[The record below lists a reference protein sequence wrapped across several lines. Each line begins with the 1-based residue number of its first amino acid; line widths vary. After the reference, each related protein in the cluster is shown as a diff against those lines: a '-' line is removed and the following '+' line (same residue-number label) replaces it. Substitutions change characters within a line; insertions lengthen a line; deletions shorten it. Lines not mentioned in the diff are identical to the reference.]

1 MIVEHK
7 KGFIKGA
14 LTGALLTLLVVSLAA
29 CGLQHINEGI
39 ISSDTETKLSYLKKL
54 IDETYLHDVKEKDL
68 NEGIYKGYVEGLG
81 DQYSAYYDKK
91 ETKELTE
98 SLDGSFSGIG
108 AVMTQ
113 DASSGVITIT
123 RVYDDSPAKKAGIKT
138 GDILYRVEEKTVT
151 GKDLD
156 KVVSWIKG
164 KKGTKVNLTLLR
176 GTNSDKIKVTATRDV
191 INVETVKY
199 KVLENQIG
207 YISISEFDSVT
218 GAQFAK
224 ALKQLQKKNIE
235 GLVVDLRNNPGG
247 SLSTVCDI
255 LDSILPKG
263 LIVYTKD
270 KNGKKE
276 EYTSDEKHRLN
287 LPMSVL
293 VNGQSASASEIF
305 AGAVQDY
312 GKAEI
317 IGTQTYGKG
326 VVQNLFDLKDG
337 TCVKLTTSEYFTPK
351 GRNIDGKGITPD
363 VKIEYKYNAKDP
375 KADNQLDKAVFVVKD
390 KIK

>member
-1 MIVEHK
+1 MEHK

-14 LTGALLTLLVVSLAA
+14 LAGALLTLLVVSLAA
-29 CGLQHINEGI
+29 CGLQHIDEGI

-68 NEGIYKGYVEGLG
+68 NEGIYKGYIEGLG
-81 DQYSAYYDKK
+81 DQYSSYYDKK

-123 RVYDDSPAKKAGIKT
+123 RVYDDSPAKKAGIKA
-138 GDILYRVEEKTVT
+138 GDVLYRVEEKTVT

-218 GAQFAK
+218 GDQFAK
-224 ALKQLQKKNIE
+224 ALKQLQKKNIK

-247 SLSTVCDI
+247 SLTTVCDI

-276 EYTSDEKHRLN
+276 EYTSDEKHQLN
-287 LPMSVL
+287 LPMSVM

-317 IGTQTYGKG
+317 VGTQTYGKG

-337 TCVKLTTSEYFTPK
+337 TCVKITTSEYFTPK

-375 KADNQLDKAVFVVKD
+375 KADNQLDKAVSVVKD

>member
-1 MIVEHK
+1 MEHK
-7 KGFIKGA
+7 KGFLKGA
-14 LTGALLTLLVVSLAA
+14 LAGALLTLLVVSLAA
-29 CGLQHINEGI
+29 CGLQHIDEGI
-39 ISSDTETKLSYLKKL
+39 VSSDTETKLSHLKKL

-113 DASSGVITIT
+113 DASSGVVTIT
-123 RVYDDSPAKKAGIKT
+123 QVYDDSPAKKAGIKA
-138 GDILYRVEEKTVT
+138 GDVLYRVEKKTVT

-176 GTNSDKIKVTATRDV
+176 GTNSDKITVTATRDV
-191 INVETVKY
+191 IKVETVKY
-199 KVLENQIG
+199 KVLEDEIG

-218 GAQFAK
+218 GDQFAK
-224 ALKQLQKKNIE
+224 ALKKLQKKNIK

-276 EYTSDEKHRLN
+276 EYTSDEEHQLK

-317 IGTQTYGKG
+317 VGTQTYGKG

-375 KADNQLDKAVFVVKD
+375 KADNQLDKAVSVVKK

>member
-1 MIVEHK
+1 MEHK

-68 NEGIYKGYVEGLG
+68 NESIYKGYVEGLG

-375 KADNQLDKAVFVVKD
+375 KADNQLDKAVSVVKD

>member
-1 MIVEHK
+1 MEHK

-54 IDETYLHDVKEKDL
+54 IDETYLHDIKEKDL

-91 ETKELTE
+91 ETKELSE

-123 RVYDDSPAKKAGIKT
+123 QVYDDSPAKKAGIKA

-218 GAQFAK
+218 GAQCAK

-375 KADNQLDKAVFVVKD
+375 KADNQLDKAVSVVKD

>member
-1 MIVEHK
+1 MENK

-98 SLDGSFSGIG
+98 SLDGSFGGIG

-287 LPMSVL
+287 LPISVL

-351 GRNIDGKGITPD
+351 GRSIDGKGITPD

-375 KADNQLDKAVFVVKD
+375 KADNQLDKAVSVVKD

>member
-1 MIVEHK
+1 MEHK

-14 LTGALLTLLVVSLAA
+14 LAGALLTLLVVSLAA
-29 CGLQHINEGI
+29 CGLQHIDEGI
-39 ISSDTETKLSYLKKL
+39 ISSDAETKLSYLKKL

-68 NEGIYKGYVEGLG
+68 NEGICKGYIEGLG

-123 RVYDDSPAKKAGIKT
+123 RVYDDSPAKKAGIKA
-138 GDILYRVEEKTVT
+138 GDVLYRVEEKTVT

-218 GAQFAK
+218 GDQFAK
-224 ALKQLQKKNIE
+224 ALKQLQKKNIK

-247 SLSTVCDI
+247 SLTTVCDI

-276 EYTSDEKHRLN
+276 EYTSDEKHQLN

-317 IGTQTYGKG
+317 VGTQTYGKG

-375 KADNQLDKAVFVVKD
+375 KADNQLDKAVSVVKD

>member
-1 MIVEHK
+1 MEHK

-54 IDETYLHDVKEKDL
+54 IDETYLHDIKEKDL

-91 ETKELTE
+91 ETKELSE

-123 RVYDDSPAKKAGIKT
+123 QVYDDSPAKKAGIKA

>member
-1 MIVEHK
+1 MEHK

-14 LTGALLTLLVVSLAA
+14 LAGALLTLLVVSLAA

-54 IDETYLHDVKEKDL
+54 IDETYLHDIKEKDL

-91 ETKELTE
+91 ETKELSE

-123 RVYDDSPAKKAGIKT
+123 QVYDDSPAKKAGIKA

-305 AGAVQDY
+305 VGAVQDY

-375 KADNQLDKAVFVVKD
+375 KADNQLDKAVSVVKD

>member
-1 MIVEHK
+1 MEHK

-14 LTGALLTLLVVSLAA
+14 LAGALLTLLVVSLAA

-123 RVYDDSPAKKAGIKT
+123 LVYDDSPAKKAGIKT

-375 KADNQLDKAVFVVKD
+375 KADNQLDKAVSVVKD

>member
-1 MIVEHK
+1 MEHK

-91 ETKELTE
+91 ATKELTE

-375 KADNQLDKAVFVVKD
+375 KADNQLDKAVSVVKD

>member
-1 MIVEHK
+1 MEHK

-54 IDETYLHDVKEKDL
+54 IDETYLHDIKEKDL

-113 DASSGVITIT
+113 DASNGVITIT

-375 KADNQLDKAVFVVKD
+375 KADNQLDKAVSVVKD

>member
-1 MIVEHK
+1 MEHK

-14 LTGALLTLLVVSLAA
+14 LAGALLTLLVVSLAA

-91 ETKELTE
+91 ETKELSG

-123 RVYDDSPAKKAGIKT
+123 QVYDDSPAKKAGIKA

-305 AGAVQDY
+305 VGAVQDY

-375 KADNQLDKAVFVVKD
+375 KADNQLDKAVSVVKD

>member
-1 MIVEHK
+1 MEHK

-14 LTGALLTLLVVSLAA
+14 LTGALLTLLVVGLAA

-39 ISSDTETKLSYLKKL
+39 VSSDTETKLSYLKKL

-276 EYTSDEKHRLN
+276 GYTSDEKHRLN

-351 GRNIDGKGITPD
+351 GRSIDGKGITPD

-375 KADNQLDKAVFVVKD
+375 KADNQLDKAVSVVKD

>member
-1 MIVEHK
+1 MEHK

-54 IDETYLHDVKEKDL
+54 IDETYLHDIKEKDL

-235 GLVVDLRNNPGG
+235 GLGVDLRNNPGG

-375 KADNQLDKAVFVVKD
+375 KADNQLDKAVSVVKD

>member
-1 MIVEHK
+1 MEHK

-54 IDETYLHDVKEKDL
+54 IDETYLHDIKEKDL

-91 ETKELTE
+91 ETKELSE

-123 RVYDDSPAKKAGIKT
+123 QVYDDSPAKKAGIKA

-191 INVETVKY
+191 LNVETVKY

-375 KADNQLDKAVFVVKD
+375 KADNQLDKAVSVVKD

>member
-1 MIVEHK
+1 MEHK

-14 LTGALLTLLVVSLAA
+14 LTGALLTLLVVSLAV

-375 KADNQLDKAVFVVKD
+375 KADNQLDKAVSVVKD

>member
-1 MIVEHK
+1 MEHK

-39 ISSDTETKLSYLKKL
+39 VSSDTETKLSYLKKL
-54 IDETYLHDVKEKDL
+54 IDETYLHDVKKKDL

-199 KVLENQIG
+199 KVQENQIG

-218 GAQFAK
+218 GDQFAK

-375 KADNQLDKAVFVVKD
+375 KADNQLDKAVSVVKD

>member
-1 MIVEHK
+1 M
-7 KGFIKGA
+7 
-14 LTGALLTLLVVSLAA
+14 TLLVVSLAA

-54 IDETYLHDVKEKDL
+54 IDETYLHDIKEKDL

-91 ETKELTE
+91 ETKELSE

-123 RVYDDSPAKKAGIKT
+123 QVYDDSPAKKAGIKA

-375 KADNQLDKAVFVVKD
+375 KADNQLDKAVSVVKD

>member
-1 MIVEHK
+1 MEHK

-14 LTGALLTLLVVSLAA
+14 LAGALLTLLVVSLAA

-91 ETKELTE
+91 ETKELSE

-123 RVYDDSPAKKAGIKT
+123 QVYDDSPAKKAGIKA

-235 GLVVDLRNNPGG
+235 GLVVDLRNNSGG

-375 KADNQLDKAVFVVKD
+375 KADNQLDKAVSVVKD

>member
-1 MIVEHK
+1 MEHK

-123 RVYDDSPAKKAGIKT
+123 RVYDDSPAKKAGIKA
-138 GDILYRVEEKTVT
+138 GDVLYRVEEKTVT

-375 KADNQLDKAVFVVKD
+375 KADSQLDKAVSVVKD

>member
-1 MIVEHK
+1 MEHK

-123 RVYDDSPAKKAGIKT
+123 RVYDDSPAKKAGIKA
-138 GDILYRVEEKTVT
+138 GDVLYRVEEKTVT

-191 INVETVKY
+191 IKVETVKY

-375 KADNQLDKAVFVVKD
+375 KADNQLDKAVSVVKD

>member
-1 MIVEHK
+1 MEHK

-54 IDETYLHDVKEKDL
+54 IDETYLHDIKEKDL

-91 ETKELTE
+91 ETKELSE

-123 RVYDDSPAKKAGIKT
+123 QVYDDSPAKKAGIKV

-375 KADNQLDKAVFVVKD
+375 KADNQLDKAVSVVKD

>member
-1 MIVEHK
+1 MEHK

-14 LTGALLTLLVVSLAA
+14 LTGALLTLLVLSLAA

-123 RVYDDSPAKKAGIKT
+123 RVYDDSPAKKAGIKA
-138 GDILYRVEEKTVT
+138 GDVLYRVEEKTVT

-375 KADNQLDKAVFVVKD
+375 KADNQLDKAVSVVKD

>member
-1 MIVEHK
+1 MEHK

-54 IDETYLHDVKEKDL
+54 IDETYLHDIKEKDL

-91 ETKELTE
+91 ETKELSE

-123 RVYDDSPAKKAGIKT
+123 QVYDDSPAKKAGIKA

-176 GTNSDKIKVTATRDV
+176 GTNSDKIKVTATCDV

-375 KADNQLDKAVFVVKD
+375 KADNQLDKAVSVVKD

>member
-1 MIVEHK
+1 VEHK

-54 IDETYLHDVKEKDL
+54 IDETYLHDIKEKDL

-91 ETKELTE
+91 ETKELSE

-123 RVYDDSPAKKAGIKT
+123 QVYDDSPAKKAGIKA

-375 KADNQLDKAVFVVKD
+375 KADNQLDKAVSVVKD

>member
-1 MIVEHK
+1 MEHK

-14 LTGALLTLLVVSLAA
+14 LAGALLTLLVVSLAA

-91 ETKELTE
+91 ETKELSE

-123 RVYDDSPAKKAGIKT
+123 QVYDDSPAKKAGIKA

-363 VKIEYKYNAKDP
+363 VKIKYKYNAKDP
-375 KADNQLDKAVFVVKD
+375 KADNQLDKAVSVVKD

>member
-1 MIVEHK
+1 MEHK

-287 LPMSVL
+287 LPTSVL

-375 KADNQLDKAVFVVKD
+375 KADNQLDKAVSVVKD

>member
-1 MIVEHK
+1 MEHK

-54 IDETYLHDVKEKDL
+54 IDETYLHDIKEKDL

-218 GAQFAK
+218 GTQFAK

-375 KADNQLDKAVFVVKD
+375 KADNQLDKAVSVVKD

>member
-1 MIVEHK
+1 MEHK

-54 IDETYLHDVKEKDL
+54 IDETYLHDIKEKDL

-91 ETKELTE
+91 ETKELSE

-123 RVYDDSPAKKAGIKT
+123 RVYDDSPAKKAGIKA
-138 GDILYRVEEKTVT
+138 GDVLYRVEEKTVT

-375 KADNQLDKAVFVVKD
+375 KADNQLDKAVSVVKD

>member
-1 MIVEHK
+1 MEHK

-351 GRNIDGKGITPD
+351 GRSIDGKGITPD

-375 KADNQLDKAVFVVKD
+375 KADNQLDKAVSVVKD

>member
-1 MIVEHK
+1 MEHK

-54 IDETYLHDVKEKDL
+54 IDETYLHDIKEKDL

-91 ETKELTE
+91 ETKELSE

-123 RVYDDSPAKKAGIKT
+123 QAYDDSPAKKAGIKA

-375 KADNQLDKAVFVVKD
+375 KADNQLDKAVSVVKD

>member
-1 MIVEHK
+1 MEHK

-54 IDETYLHDVKEKDL
+54 IDETYLHDIKEKDL

-375 KADNQLDKAVFVVKD
+375 KADNQLDKAVSVVKD

>member
-1 MIVEHK
+1 MEHK

-14 LTGALLTLLVVSLAA
+14 LAGALLTLLVVSLAA

-54 IDETYLHDVKEKDL
+54 IDETYLHDIKEKDL

-91 ETKELTE
+91 ETKELSE

-123 RVYDDSPAKKAGIKT
+123 QVYDDSPAKKAGIKA

-363 VKIEYKYNAKDP
+363 VKIEYKDHAKDP
-375 KADNQLDKAVFVVKD
+375 KADNQLDKAVSVVKD

>member
-1 MIVEHK
+1 MEHK

-91 ETKELTE
+91 ETKELSE

-123 RVYDDSPAKKAGIKT
+123 QVYDDSPAKKAGIKA

-375 KADNQLDKAVFVVKD
+375 KADNQLDKAVSVVKD
-390 KIK
+390 KI

>member
-1 MIVEHK
+1 MEHK

-54 IDETYLHDVKEKDL
+54 IDETYLHDIKEKDL

-287 LPMSVL
+287 FPMSVL

-351 GRNIDGKGITPD
+351 GRSIDGKGITPD

-375 KADNQLDKAVFVVKD
+375 KADNQLDKAVSVVKD

>member
-1 MIVEHK
+1 MEHK

-123 RVYDDSPAKKAGIKT
+123 RVYDDSPAKKAGIKA
-138 GDILYRVEEKTVT
+138 GDVLYRVEEKTVT

-191 INVETVKY
+191 ITVETVKS

-375 KADNQLDKAVFVVKD
+375 KADNQLDKAVSVVKD

>member
-1 MIVEHK
+1 MEHK

-14 LTGALLTLLVVSLAA
+14 LAGALLTLLVVSLAA

-91 ETKELTE
+91 ETKELSE

-113 DASSGVITIT
+113 DASSGVLTIT
-123 RVYDDSPAKKAGIKT
+123 QVYDDSPAKKAGIKA

-276 EYTSDEKHRLN
+276 EYTSDEKHLLN

-375 KADNQLDKAVFVVKD
+375 KADNQLDKAVSVVKD

>member
-1 MIVEHK
+1 MEHK

-54 IDETYLHDVKEKDL
+54 IDETYLHDIKEKDL

-91 ETKELTE
+91 ETKELSE

-123 RVYDDSPAKKAGIKT
+123 QVYDDSPAKKAGIKA

-276 EYTSDEKHRLN
+276 EYTSNEKHRLN

-375 KADNQLDKAVFVVKD
+375 KADNQLDKAVSVVKD

>member
-1 MIVEHK
+1 MEHK

-14 LTGALLTLLVVSLAA
+14 LAGALLTLLVVSLAA

-54 IDETYLHDVKEKDL
+54 IDETYLHDIKEKDL

-91 ETKELTE
+91 ETKELSE

-123 RVYDDSPAKKAGIKT
+123 QVYDDSPAKKAGIKA

-207 YISISEFDSVT
+207 YISISVFDSVT

-375 KADNQLDKAVFVVKD
+375 KADNQLDKAVSVVKD

>member
-1 MIVEHK
+1 MEHK

-54 IDETYLHDVKEKDL
+54 IDETYLHDIKEKDL

-199 KVLENQIG
+199 KVLENQSG

-351 GRNIDGKGITPD
+351 GRSIDGKGITPD

-375 KADNQLDKAVFVVKD
+375 KADNQLDKAVSVVKD